1 MTTTAQ
7 PTTTTRFRHIDDN
20 DIIYI
25 GEAEITQDD
34 EVTILS
40 AWRIGTTIEEVFPY
54 QTKFPVILRRELENC
69 AMECRSTPPLA
80 AIELPTDWDEIEI
93 LDVEMN
99 YTIAAKAILPE
110 VKTDAEAKIYGL
122 SAVKLVRSMNAGK
135 QYQVTAKGGL
145 DDIRREL
152 HRIKIF

>member
-1 MTTTAQ
+1 MTAAQ
-7 PTTTTRFRHIDDN
+7 PTTTTRFRYIDDN

-40 AWRIGTTIEEVFPY
+40 AWRIRTTIEEVFPY

-80 AIELPTDWDEIEI
+80 AIELPTDWDEVKI
-93 LDVEMN
+93 LDTETT
-99 YTIAAKAILPE
+99 YTLEVKAIIPE
-110 VKTDAEAKIYGL
+110 VKTDNEAAVYGL
-122 SAVKLVRSMNAGK
+122 RAISRVRSMNAGK
-135 QYQVTAKGGL
+135 QYRVTARGGF
-145 DDIRREL
+145 DEVWREL
-152 HRIKIF
+152 HRIRLF